1 MKIVFKEIVSF
12 LDITSPY
19 ITADNI
25 YIQVNVSD
33 KPKKS
38 KEIGHGDY

>member
-25 YIQVNVSD
+25 YTS
-33 KPKKS
+33 
-38 KEIGHGDY
+38 